1 MSNRRYHLSYRLPDL
16 KAQLSSLWFDS
27 SCVRPSTREIRLQ
40 SLVRH
45 GAAIAARVQRQ
56 EHSTL
61 GASAQRWDG
70 RSTLDY
76 DHHEPC
82 GQPYRSF
89 RGRRRRVGPDCGLS
103 LLLPLLAA
111 ALAVLPAIGI
121 ALNSVLYGTV
131 PELVSADRRQRAF
144 GLFYPGSIGAAALS
158 PAICPWYSCRDAT
171 DRCLG
176 PAHSA
181 VGLASERISR
191 TQIPS

>member
-16 KAQLSSLWFDS
+16 KAQLSSLWFES

-82 GQPYRSF
+82 GRA
-89 RGRRRRVGPDCGLS
+89 RRRGGH
-103 LLLPLLAA
+103 
-111 ALAVLPAIGI
+111 
-121 ALNSVLYGTV
+121 TV
-131 PELVSADRRQRAF
+131 PSVVGGGEW
-144 GLFYPGSIGAAALS
+144 ALIV
-158 PAICPWYSCRDAT
+158 AYRCFCRY
-171 DRCLG
+171 
-176 PAHSA
+176 
-181 VGLASERISR
+181 
-191 TQIPS
+191 